1 MTTDG
6 ALYAGVVTHR
16 RFKPRAHALRYRIFM
31 LLLDLEALPGLF
43 KRLRWLREGG
53 LGLMSFRAADHGD
66 RSGADL
72 ASQVR
77 GHLSQA
83 GIEAA
88 GPVRLLCMPR
98 ILGYAF
104 NPLSLYF
111 CHDSDEILTAVLY
124 EVRNTFGETHSYL
137 IATPEGDTDLV
148 RQQAAKRFHVS
159 PFMDMDLTYAFTI
172 APPGQRVGIDILV
185 SDGEGPVL
193 AAAFHAQRRDLTDG
207 NLLHAW
213 LSHPLLSFKV
223 MAGIHWEALKIA
235 GKGLRLRPR
244 PPPPSTTVT
253 LGSAVAT
260 SVKSNS

>member
-1 MTTDG
+1 MTTNG

-16 RFKPRAHALRYRIFM
+16 RLKPKAHALRYRIFM
-31 LLLDLEALPGLF
+31 LLLDLEALPALF
-43 KRLRWLREGG
+43 GRLRWLREGG

-66 RSGADL
+66 HSGADL
-72 ASQVR
+72 AGQVR
-77 GHLSQA
+77 GRLAQA

-98 ILGYAF
+98 ILGYGF

-111 CHDSDEILTAVLY
+111 CHDADGTLTAVLY

-137 IATPEGDTDLV
+137 IATPEGDTDIL

-172 APPGQRVGIDILV
+172 APPGQRVGVDILV
-185 SDGEGPVL
+185 SDNEGPVL

-207 NLLHAW
+207 NLLRVW

-223 MAGIHWEALKIA
+223 MAGIHWEALKLV
-235 GKGLRLRPR
+235 GKGLTLRPR
-244 PPPPSTTVT
+244 PPAPATAVT
-253 LGSAVAT
+253 LGSAVAHGM
-260 SVKSNS
+260 KNSS